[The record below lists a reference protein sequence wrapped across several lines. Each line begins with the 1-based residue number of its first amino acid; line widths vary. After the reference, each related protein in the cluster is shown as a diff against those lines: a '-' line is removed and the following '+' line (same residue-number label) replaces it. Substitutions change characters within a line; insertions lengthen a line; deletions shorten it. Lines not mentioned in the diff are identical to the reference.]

1 MGKSSV
7 MCFFLMCYHLRCM
20 FERHRVQTSVLTL
33 AVFHTGQ
40 PLTARYDPMG
50 LFVVVV
56 VAFSVAGEKDSLQSH
71 SLLNRIKTF
80 NRYNHRK
87 KNKCINLGS
96 HQLQS
101 SVFMRIN
108 KYYTTQ
114 RMRGILQETSDFPD
128 VDFSITLSPLLTPA
142 PLGTLNTA

>member
-7 MCFFLMCYHLRCM
+7 MCFFPMCYHLHCT

-50 LFVVVV
+50 LFVVV

-114 RMRGILQETSDFPD
+114 WMRGILQETSHFPE
-128 VDFSITLSPLLTPA
+128 VGFSITLSPLLTPA
-142 PLGTLNTA
+142 PLGTLSMA

>member
-7 MCFFLMCYHLRCM
+7 MCFFLMCYHLHCM

-114 RMRGILQETSDFPD
+114 WMRGILQETSDFPD